1 MRSEKIT
8 DGDATKP
15 RWLPFDELI
24 VEHMCGDDEISG
36 CWPINREPDGRLY
49 AVAPRDIW
57 PPAKGEG
64 FELRFY
70 FALAD
75 VMPLPSPG
83 ISRAMYLQAFSEEM
97 LVEAEI

>member
-1 MRSEKIT
+1 MRREKIT
-8 DGDATKP
+8 DGEESKS

-24 VEHMCGDDEISG
+24 VDFVWGGDEICGS
-36 CWPINREPDGRLY
+36 WPVGRDSDGRIY

-70 FALAD
+70 FDLRD
-75 VMPLPSPG
+75 IMPLPTVLIPA
-83 ISRAMYLQAFSEEM
+83 AMYLQSFSEEM
-97 LVEAEI
+97 LVEAKI